1 MKRLRRPD
9 RILFLIASDNTT
21 GKKLIRHAA
30 WKPSVEGTT
39 GAGFSP
45 PHGE

>member
-30 WKPSVEGTT
+30 WKAQQVQDFRPRM
-39 GAGFSP
+39 ANKP
-45 PHGE
+45 QP